1 MTIRFEISKG
11 SRYMTLDQKTL
22 HSAKY
27 ATHLASSPMNTI
39 VQSQI
44 YGKVKNWFLR
54 SILNL
59 VAMIYK
65 NSPSLHWWV
74 EFYWVYWDSFL
85 ALVNLPVNDFLS
97 PGKETTHVSFPLL
110 FLWNQNVDKQ
120 FLFLEHAEEFQEPN
134 STIQW
139 FIQTNLLSLPPPY
152 IITTTNVQ
160 NKSW

>member
-1 MTIRFEISKG
+1 M
-11 SRYMTLDQKTL
+11 
-22 HSAKY
+22 
-27 ATHLASSPMNTI
+27 
-39 VQSQI
+39 
-44 YGKVKNWFLR
+44 
-54 SILNL
+54 
-59 VAMIYK
+59 
-65 NSPSLHWWV
+65 
-74 EFYWVYWDSFL
+74 YWDSFL

-152 IITTTNVQ
+152 IITTTNFKINHGNVIG
-160 NKSW
+160 NRRMNMKVIPSLRVPYSWKEFNLDVTLLIDQISNQLLPFMLTSDSEGTIER